1 MNAAGAADG
10 PGIMPPPA
18 SAEYDWTPINV
29 DQFLASATGQSQE
42 DAVRYELA
50 DTTGSTLMPL
60 LYDAGQQLL
69 LFNSSYG
76 RPHNSNGGQHSNY
89 NNINYNLNGSH
100 ADLFPMY
107 DDMGEPNWT
116 RTCDEEYNPHQEDN
130 RIEFWVCGVI
140 LNIVCVLGLLGNVIS
155 MIILSRPQMRSSIN
169 YLLTGLARCDTML
182 IISSMLLFGIPSI
195 YPYTGYLFGYY
206 NYVYPFISPAMF
218 PIGMIAQTASIYMTF
233 TVTLERYVAV
243 CHPLRARALCTYGR
257 AKIYFI
263 VCVCFALAYNMPR
276 FWEVLTITYTL
287 PNTTQVLHCVRPS
300 PLRRDP
306 TYINIYIH
314 WCYLIVNYII
324 PFLTLAILNCL
335 IYRQVKHANRE
346 RQRLSRSEKR
356 EIGLAT
362 MLLCVVVVFFMLNF
376 MPLVL
381 NISEAFY
388 DTIDPRLTKLSN
400 LLITINSSVNFLIYI
415 IFGEKFKRIFLLIF
429 FKRRLSRDQPD
440 LIHYESSISNNGDG
454 TMNHRSSGRFSRHG
468 TQRSTTTTYLVTTG
482 GINGAGAGIGGSGN
496 SNSMNSVRLTQVSG
510 SPGLVKIKRN
520 RAPSPGPVVYY
531 PAPRELQ
538 RSVSTT
544 NSTTNNNTAL
554 GLDWTVDGKKLGHVS
569 SGF

>member
-1 MNAAGAADG
+1 MNGAE

-18 SAEYDWTPINV
+18 QADYDWTPIISE
-29 DQFLASATGQSQE
+29 DQFLASVTGQSQE

-50 DTTGSTLMPL
+50 DPLGSTLAPM
-60 LYDAGQQLL
+60 LYNVGQQV
-69 LFNSSYG
+69 LFNTSFIPHSYM
-76 RPHNSNGGQHSNY
+76 NSHHEV
-89 NNINYNLNGSH
+89 NNNQT
-100 ADLFPMY
+100 DLYPEY
-107 DDMGEPNWT
+107 DMENRSWT
-116 RTCDEEYNPHQEDN
+116 NTCEEVYNPQLEN
-130 RIEFWVCGVI
+130 NLIEFWVCGVI
-140 LNIVCVLGLLGNVIS
+140 LNIVGVLGILGNVIS

-195 YPYTGYLFGYY
+195 YPYTGTFFGYY

-276 FWEVLTITYTL
+276 FWEVVTVTYQPT
-287 PNTTQVLHCVRPS
+287 NTTVVLHCVRPS
-300 PLRRDP
+300 PMRINP
-306 TYINIYIH
+306 TYVNIYIH

-335 IYRQVKHANRE
+335 IYRQVKRANRE

-376 MPLVL
+376 LPLVL

-388 DTIDPRLTKLSN
+388 SVIDPKVTKVSN

-468 TQRSTTTTYLVTTG
+468 TQRSTTATYLVTTAG
-482 GINGAGAGIGGSGN
+482 GGN
-496 SNSMNSVRLTQVSG
+496 SSLNSVRLTQVSG
-510 SPGLVKIKRN
+510 SPGLIKIKRN

-531 PAPRELQ
+531 PGPRELQ

>member
-1 MNAAGAADG
+1 MNGEL

-18 SAEYDWTPINV
+18 PADYDWTPINV
-29 DQFLASATGQSQE
+29 KQFLASATGQSQE

-50 DTTGSTLMPL
+50 DSLGSTLAPM
-60 LYDAGQQLL
+60 LYDAGQKLL
-69 LFNSSYG
+69 YSTTFS
-76 RPHNSNGGQHSNY
+76 PHNTVNSTH
-89 NNINYNLNGSH
+89 
-100 ADLFPMY
+100 DDFFPFY
-107 DDMGEPNWT
+107 DDMDEQNW
-116 RTCDEEYNPHQEDN
+116 RNTCDPVYNPEQEN
-130 RIEFWVCGVI
+130 TRIEFWVCGVL
-140 LNIVCVLGLLGNVIS
+140 LNIVGVLGILGNVIS

-182 IISSMLLFGIPSI
+182 IITSMLLFGIPSI
-195 YPYTGYLFGYY
+195 YPYTGHFFGYY
-206 NYVYPFISPAMF
+206 NYVYPFISPAVF

-263 VCVCFALAYNMPR
+263 VCVCFSLAYNMPR
-276 FWEVLTITYTL
+276 FWEVNTVTYQL
-287 PNTTQVLHCVRPS
+287 PNTDVVLHCVRPS
-300 PLRRDP
+300 AMRVDP
-306 TYINIYIH
+306 TYINYYIH

-335 IYRQVKHANRE
+335 IYRQVKRANRE

-376 MPLVL
+376 LPLVL

-388 DTIDPRLTKLSN
+388 SEIDHKVTKVSN
-400 LLITINSSVNFLIYI
+400 LLITVNSSVNFLIYI

-468 TQRSTTTTYLVTTG
+468 TQRSTTATYLVTAAG
-482 GINGAGAGIGGSGN
+482 GGGN
-496 SNSMNSVRLTQVSG
+496 SSLNSVRLTQVSG

-531 PAPRELQ
+531 PGPRELQ

>member
-1 MNAAGAADG
+1 MSEVGV
-10 PGIMPPPA
+10 MPPPA
-18 SAEYDWTPINV
+18 PAEYDWAPISV
-29 DQFLASATGQSQE
+29 EQFLASATGQDE
-42 DAVRYELA
+42 TARYELT
-50 DTTGSTLMPL
+50 DQLGSTLAPL
-60 LYDAGQQLL
+60 QSLY
-69 LFNSSYG
+69 FNSSSAG
-76 RPHNSNGGQHSNY
+76 SGGGSGGSIDIDSSHNYATFGGNATHT
-89 NNINYNLNGSH
+89 
-100 ADLFPMY
+100 DLFPDY
-107 DDMGEPNWT
+107 DDMLGEPNWT
-116 RTCDEEYNPHQEDN
+116 RICEQVYNPHIENN
-130 RIEFWVCGVI
+130 RIEFWVCGVLI
-140 LNIVCVLGLLGNVIS
+140 NIVGILGILGNVIS

-169 YLLTGLARCDTML
+169 YLLIGLARCDTVL

-195 YPYTGYLFGYY
+195 YPYTGHFFGYY

-257 AKIYFI
+257 ARIYFI

-276 FWEVLTITYTL
+276 FWEVLTVSYQL
-287 PNTTQVLHCVRPS
+287 PHSDVVLHCVHPS
-300 PLRRDP
+300 PLRRNP

-324 PFLTLAILNCL
+324 PFLTLAILNSL
-335 IYRQVKHANRE
+335 IYRQVKRANRE

-376 MPLVL
+376 LPLVL

-388 DTIDPRLTKLSN
+388 SVIDHKVTKVSN

-468 TQRSTTTTYLVTTG
+468 TQRSTTTTYLVAT
-482 GINGAGAGIGGSGN
+482 GGSGGVN
-496 SNSMNSVRLTQVSG
+496 GGANNVRLTQVSG
-510 SPGLVKIKRN
+510 SPGILKIKRN

-531 PAPRELQ
+531 PGPREMQ
-538 RSVSTT
+538 RSMSTT
-544 NSTTNNNTAL
+544 NSSSTNNNTAL
-554 GLDWTVDGKKLGHVS
+554 GLDWTVDSAKKLGHVS

>member
-1 MNAAGAADG
+1 MSSSAAARLLL
-10 PGIMPPPA
+10 PPTDYEL
-18 SAEYDWTPINV
+18 SPISV
-29 DQFLASATGQSQE
+29 DQFLDSVTANEAM
-42 DAVRYELA
+42 RYDLTDE
-50 DTTGSTLMPL
+50 TTLTPSTILLINGSTSM
-60 LYDAGQQLL
+60 A
-69 LFNSSYG
+69 
-76 RPHNSNGGQHSNY
+76 PHNYTDTQTDFMYPH
-89 NNINYNLNGSH
+89 
-100 ADLFPMY
+100 Y
-107 DDMGEPNWT
+107 DDDLGMDPNWT
-116 RTCDEEYNPHQEDN
+116 RMCEDPYNPMLENN
-130 RIEFWVCGVI
+130 RIEFWVCGVM
-140 LNIVCVLGLLGNVIS
+140 LNIVGILGILGNVIS

-182 IISSMLLFGIPSI
+182 IITSMLLFGIPSI
-195 YPYTGYLFGYY
+195 YPYTGHFFGYY
-206 NYVYPFISPAMF
+206 NYVYPFISPAIF

-276 FWEVLTITYTL
+276 FWEVLTVTYQL
-287 PNTTQVLHCVRPS
+287 PDTDRILHCVRPS
-300 PLRRDP
+300 RLRRDLK
-306 TYINIYIH
+306 YINVYIH

-335 IYRQVKHANRE
+335 IYRQVKRANRE

-362 MLLCVVVVFFMLNF
+362 MLLCVVIVFFMLNF
-376 MPLVL
+376 LPLVL

-388 DTIDPRLTKLSN
+388 QLIDHKVTKISN

-468 TQRSTTTTYLVTTG
+468 TQRSTTTTYLVATG
-482 GINGAGAGIGGSGN
+482 GGGGSGN
-496 SNSMNSVRLTQVSG
+496 NSLNNVRLTQVSG
-510 SPGLVKIKRN
+510 SPGLIKIKRN

-531 PAPRELQ
+531 PAREMQ
-538 RSVSTT
+538 RSASTTT
-544 NSTTNNNTAL
+544 NSATNNNTAL
-554 GLDWTVDGKKLGHVS
+554 GYDWTSVDNKKLGHVS